1 MTSTY
6 YAPQGGLPDQHQLLT
21 DRAMFT
27 EAYAVIPR
35 GTMSD
40 IVTSYLPNWT
50 ETRLWVLARPLSGFA
65 ETSLS
70 TSSRYP
76 PAAAATCPR
85 TIPRR
90 KECSSSSTA
99 R

>member
-1 MTSTY
+1 MTSIY

-50 ETRLWVLARPLSGFA
+50 D
-65 ETSLS
+65 TSALGAG
-70 TSSRYP
+70 P
-76 PAAAATCPR
+76 PAVR
-85 TIPRR
+85 LRR
-90 KECSSSSTA
+90 DLLSIHRRGLLRRRQRPA
-99 R
+99 